1 MKIMLISLFVILF
14 GLGVKAQ
21 TLIDPNLQLYARQD
35 LIDGIKDFGDNV
47 NQAGVVISF
56 HRIWNSSQ
64 NEVFIYSCCRNS
76 KCKSSRCHKL

>member
-64 NEVFIYSCCRNS
+64 NEVFIYSYCWNS
-76 KCKSSRCHKL
+76 KCKSS